1 MKHVLLRYSILLFS
15 LLIISCTKD
24 IVDTTGNLIGV
35 ISDSRSGAFLS
46 GVSVALSPIGKTIT
60 TGVDGKYE
68 FRDIESQEYS
78 ISASKSGYNA
88 DKKTVFVQAGNDTNL
103 DFQLTPSTGNL
114 VLSQN
119 SIDFGNEITTL
130 TFDISN
136 NGNAALIWQLSEDA
150 SWMSCNPTSGTTQV
164 GEKSSVIV
172 NVDRKGLERGNYSQT
187 IAVSSN
193 GGSGI
198 IDVNMSVQ
206 GLMISISPEEL
217 DFGSTTTSMELNIT
231 NNGSGSISYTLT
243 PSNNWIKL
251 SRSTGTFTKT
261 ENITVSVDRT
271 SLSNGDHS
279 GNLTLTIGEDKV
291 NIPVRMNI
299 PSREKPTVALQIV
312 DNVTYSSVRFKGA
325 IANIGS
331 SKVSRHGFCW
341 ATSEEP
347 TVSSKGIC
355 NFGDSEKAKDFTYSA
370 NSLQP
375 NTYYYVRAY
384 AENTEG
390 ISYSNQI
397 KFQTKGT
404 PQLPTVETGIV
415 SSITSSQAQVIG
427 NVISLGNID
436 ELIQYGHVWGTKQLP
451 TTSNSKTQLGNTET
465 TGTFNSTL
473 TGLAPNTLYH
483 VRAYAVNSVGTSYG
497 KEISFTTSY
506 ADVVV
511 NTENINN
518 ITHRAAT
525 CSASIASKGG
535 HTIIERGVCWG
546 VSVNPT
552 LNGSHKASTSNSD
565 TFTANISG
573 LSESTTYHIRA
584 YAKTSDGKTFYGND
598 VAFSTTARGVKID
611 KNGYGEDSNWT
622 C

>member
-1 MKHVLLRYSILLFS
+1 MKHVLLRYSVLLFS

-46 GVSVALSPIGKTIT
+46 GVSVALSPTGKTIT
-60 TGVDGKYE
+60 TGIDGKYE

-78 ISASKSGYNA
+78 ISASKSGYKS
-88 DKKTVFVQAGNDTNL
+88 DKKTAFVQAGNDTNL

-331 SKVSRHGFCW
+331 SKVSRYGFCW
-341 ATSEEP
+341 STSEEP
-347 TVSSKGIC
+347 IVSSKGIC
-355 NFGDSEKAKDFTYSA
+355 NLGDSEKAKDFTYSA

-375 NTYYYVRAY
+375 STYYYVRAY

-404 PQLPTVETGIV
+404 PQLPTVETGTV
-415 SSITSSQAQVIG
+415 SSIMSSQAQVIG

-451 TTSNSKTQLGNTET
+451 TISNSKTQLGNTET

-497 KEISFTTSY
+497 KEITFTTSY

-511 NTENINN
+511 NTGNINN

-535 HTIIERGVCWG
+535 HTIIERGFCWG
-546 VSVNPT
+546 MSEKPT

-584 YAKTSDGKTFYGND
+584 YVKTSDGKIFYGND

-622 C
+622 R